1 MITQNILETFI
12 LLYFTLILFHVRRA
26 DGFAGRH
33 KVVIG
38 TDRMVGKTIR
48 NVCFCAVI
56 HT

>member
-12 LLYFTLILFHVRRA
+12 LFYFTLILFHVRRA